1 MRKILIPLD
10 NSKVSFASVEHV
22 KELFNP
28 EDVEIT
34 LFSIASLSNNKA
46 KVVNHKFSVDGTILD
61 FEEVLKKSTSELQKV
76 CNKAKEELKDFK
88 VNIEIV
94 ENLSSNFGK
103 TILDYAKESSTNL
116 IVMGSKGAGSLS
128 HRLTIGSVAL
138 KVLHSANIPVLIVK

>member
-10 NSKVSFASVEHV
+10 SSDISFNSVLHT
-22 KELFNP
+22 KELFSP

-34 LFSIASLSNNKA
+34 LLSIASLSNSTS
-46 KVVNHKFSVDGTILD
+46 VVINHKFSVDGTVLD
-61 FEEVLKKSTSELQKV
+61 FEEMLKKSTAELEKA

-88 VNIEIV
+88 VNVEIV
-94 ENLSSNFGK
+94 ENLTSNFGK
-103 TILDYAKESSTNL
+103 TIVEYAEENNINL

-138 KVLHSANIPVLIVK
+138 KVLHSSMVPVLIVK